1 MAKLD
6 IARRH
11 GKPVDGHAPG
21 LQGEE
26 ARRYIEAGISTDHE
40 CFTIDE
46 ALEKIGYGMKILIR
60 EGSAAKNFDALAD
73 LLHEHADHIMFCSD
87 DRHPNDLVREH
98 VNSFITRAISKGH
111 DPLKVLRSCI
121 YNPVRHYNLDVGLLQ
136 EGDDADMVVVDN
148 LDDFNILQTYIRGQ
162 KVAEQGQTLIK
173 SVTEEPINKFNTEKL
188 VTQDLQVIP
197 RGSHIKVIQ
206 AMDGQL
212 ITHHST
218 SLLNAAGNNVES
230 DPEKDILKLVV
241 YNRYQKAKPA
251 IAFVNGFGL
260 KEGAIASSVAHD
272 SHNIIAAG
280 VTDQDI
286 ATAINMLVESKGG
299 VSLAGSDGR
308 KIVPLPIAGLM
319 STADGYDVAAN
330 YESLDKQA
338 KAMGST
344 LHAPYMTLSF
354 MALLVIPDLKLSDQG
369 LFDGRTFGFTS
380 LFTEPVE

>member
-1 MAKLD
+1 
-6 IARRH
+6 
-11 GKPVDGHAPG
+11 
-21 LQGEE
+21 
-26 ARRYIEAGISTDHE
+26 
-40 CFTIDE
+40 
-46 ALEKIGYGMKILIR
+46 
-60 EGSAAKNFDALAD
+60 
-73 LLHEHADHIMFCSD
+73 
-87 DRHPNDLVREH
+87 
-98 VNSFITRAISKGH
+98 
-111 DPLKVLRSCI
+111 
-121 YNPVRHYNLDVGLLQ
+121 
-136 EGDDADMVVVDN
+136 
-148 LDDFNILQTYIRGQ
+148 
-162 KVAEQGQTLIK
+162 
-173 SVTEEPINKFNTEKL
+173 
-188 VTQDLQVIP
+188 
-197 RGSHIKVIQ
+197 
-206 AMDGQL
+206 MDGQL

-218 SLLNAAGNNVES
+218 RLLNAAGNNVES

-241 YNRYQKAKPA
+241 YNRYHKAKPA

-272 SHNIIAAG
+272 SHNIIAVG

-319 STADGYDVAAN
+319 SAADGYDVAAN

-338 KAMGST
+338 KSMGST